1 MKGIQGLI
9 IAIVL
14 GLIGF
19 AFNMYYLSS
28 SRDFEHDS
36 FIGVRKTASVTRGT
50 PLTRSHFER
59 VLIPKEFVGN
69 LNEFALPWTDLDA
82 IVGRKSIRDYER
94 GGLLLR
100 NDFRTAPDELQL
112 VGGETAISV
121 PIDTR
126 TTITSQIIPGD
137 TRVSFYLASGRKN
150 PNGGNQDWIG
160 PFDVLSVG
168 HRMGSSDVFD
178 SRRNRCGSENM
189 LTLKATNTKGKPN
202 TQMTMLLNHLA
213 GTNFKPLRLKIHA
226 PANK

>member
-19 AFNMYYLSS
+19 AFNMYYLNS
-28 SRDFEHDS
+28 SRDFRHDS
-36 FIGVRKTASVTRGT
+36 FIGVRKNASVTRGT
-50 PLTRSHFER
+50 PLSRKHFER
-59 VLIPKEFVGN
+59 ISIPKEFVGN
-69 LNEFALPWTDLDA
+69 LNEYALPWTDLDA

-112 VGGETAISV
+112 IGGETAVSV

-126 TTITSQIIPGD
+126 TTITAQIIPGD
-137 TRVSFYLASGRKN
+137 TRVSFYLTSGDNKLSTSD
-150 PNGGNQDWIG
+150 PNWIG
-160 PFDVLSVG
+160 PFDVLAVG
-168 HRMGSSDVFD
+168 NRMGSTDVYEG
-178 SRRNRCGSENM
+178 RRNRGGNENM

-202 TQMTMLLNHLA
+202 AQMTVLLNQLTQ
-213 GTNFKPLRLKIHA
+213 TNFKPLRLKIHA
-226 PANK
+226 PAN

>member
-36 FIGVRKTASVTRGT
+36 FIGVRKTASVNRGT
-50 PLTRSHFER
+50 PLTRNHFER
-59 VLIPKEFVGN
+59 VSIPKEFVGN

-82 IVGRKSIRDYER
+82 VVGRKSIRNYER

-112 VGGETAISV
+112 VDGETAISV

-126 TTITSQIIPGD
+126 TTITSQIVPGD
-137 TRVSFYLASGRKN
+137 TRVSFYVAPAGKPSGMTEN
-150 PNGGNQDWIG
+150 NWIG
-160 PFDVLSVG
+160 PFDVMAVG
-168 HRMGSSDVFD
+168 QRMGSTDVFD
-178 SRRNRCGSENM
+178 SRGRRGGSENM
-189 LTLKATNTKGKPN
+189 LTLKATDAKGKPN
-202 TQMTMLLNHLA
+202 NQMTILLNHLA

-226 PANK
+226 PSSK